1 MVPSSEPENN
11 ILPQLMSGGVVD
23 WCSSGVQSRLAIDE
37 EGETPNWAR
46 LEVRGEPMAPELES
60 HS

>member
-1 MVPSSEPENN
+1 
-11 ILPQLMSGGVVD
+11 MSGGVVD
-23 WCSSGVQSRLAIDE
+23 WCSSGVQSRLAIDD